1 MSMSDYDEFSEYVKT
16 KETDL
21 RSLQS
26 ATDKYRNLCKKI
38 LDAIS
43 LDKNGDVAGY
53 SPEGV
58 KEIYKQASEDYC
70 PF

>member
-1 MSMSDYDEFSEYVKT
+1 MGDYDEFAEYVKT

-21 RSLQS
+21 KNLQS

-43 LDKNGDVAGY
+43 LDKGGEIAWY

-58 KEIYKQASEDYC
+58 KEIYKQAIEDYC